1 MNILERWLLKL
12 RFNVWARIKINSFTC
27 FDLSHSQFGE
37 DMIVRYLT
45 LETKDGI
52 YLETKKG
59 FYVDIGAHH
68 PVFYSNTYYLYC
80 KGWRGINIDGIPGV
94 MESFNVLRPRDINLE
109 LLLYPQNTSE
119 KIEYYILNEPAYNTL
134 DKDMA
139 KQAISRGYKLLEKRQ
154 IQTSTLEDILDSYLP
169 KDTEIDLMTI
179 DIEGLDEAIL
189 MSNDWNKYKPKILI
203 FEKHNVD
210 FADIVNLPIVQYLSS
225 YGYKIDSKC
234 GPSIIMKLEVRDYF

>member
-12 RFNVWARIKINSFTC
+12 RFNVWARMKINSFTS

-80 KGWRGINIDGIPGV
+80 KG
-94 MESFNVLRPRDINLE
+94 
-109 LLLYPQNTSE
+109 
-119 KIEYYILNEPAYNTL
+119 
-134 DKDMA
+134 
-139 KQAISRGYKLLEKRQ
+139 
-154 IQTSTLEDILDSYLP
+154 
-169 KDTEIDLMTI
+169 
-179 DIEGLDEAIL
+179 
-189 MSNDWNKYKPKILI
+189 
-203 FEKHNVD
+203 
-210 FADIVNLPIVQYLSS
+210 
-225 YGYKIDSKC
+225 
-234 GPSIIMKLEVRDYF
+234 